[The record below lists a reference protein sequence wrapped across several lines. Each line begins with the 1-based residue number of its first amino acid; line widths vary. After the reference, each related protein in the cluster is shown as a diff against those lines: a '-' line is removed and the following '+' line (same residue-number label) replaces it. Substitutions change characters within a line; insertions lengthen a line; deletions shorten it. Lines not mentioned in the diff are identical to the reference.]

1 MKILV
6 TGASGFLGGWVLSV
20 LSDKFGKDCVTGTGR
35 NQVRCEELKEMG
47 HTICIG
53 DLSARD
59 FVINKLQNF
68 THIIHCAAKSSPWG
82 SYNSFYQ
89 DNVVTTRNLLE
100 GIPSIRKFVYIST
113 PSIYFNYSDRFGIKE
128 DSQLPKNF
136 VNDYAATKYLGER
149 EVLNFPKQDMIRII
163 IRPRA
168 IVGAGDTVIVPRVI
182 RAFEAGKLR
191 IIGDGKNVCD
201 FSSVKNIAHAI
212 YLSIIGGPEIDGK
225 IFNITDDSPKPMW
238 ELIENSLIKLGYH
251 PQLKPVNY
259 RLVFAFASI
268 SELINKLLKRKE
280 PVLTRYG
287 VAVLRYSITLDI
299 SEAKKYLKY
308 EPVISTDESI
318 DEFVKSFRN
327 EK

>member
-6 TGASGFLGGWVLSV
+6 TGASGFLGGWVLSA
-20 LSDKFGKDCVTGTGR
+20 LSDKFGKECVTGTGR
-35 NQVRCEELKEMG
+35 NLVRCDELKEIG

-53 DLSARD
+53 DLTDRN
-59 FVINKLQNF
+59 FVSNKLQNF
-68 THIIHCAAKSSPWG
+68 THIIHCAAKSSLWG
-82 SYNSFYQ
+82 SYNSFYR
-89 DNVVTTRNLLE
+89 DNVLSTKNLLE
-100 GIPSIRKFVYIST
+100 GIPSIQKFVYISS
-113 PSIYFNYSDRFGIKE
+113 PSIYFNYCDRFQIRE
-128 DSQLPKNF
+128 DAELPEKF
-136 VNDYAATKYLGER
+136 VNYYAATKYLGEQ
-149 EVLNFPKQDMIRII
+149 EVMNFPKETMSRII

-191 IIGDGKNVCD
+191 IIGDGKNICD
-201 FSSVKNIAHAI
+201 FSSVKNIAHAV
-212 YLSIIGGPEIDGK
+212 YLSIIGGPEIDRK
-225 IFNITDDSPKPMW
+225 IFNITDGSPKPMW
-238 ELIENSLIKLGYH
+238 ELIENTLVKLGYH
-251 PQLKPVNY
+251 PRLKPVNY
-259 RLVFAFASI
+259 RLVFAIASI
-268 SELINKLLKRKE
+268 SELINKLTGRGE

-327 EK
+327 GK